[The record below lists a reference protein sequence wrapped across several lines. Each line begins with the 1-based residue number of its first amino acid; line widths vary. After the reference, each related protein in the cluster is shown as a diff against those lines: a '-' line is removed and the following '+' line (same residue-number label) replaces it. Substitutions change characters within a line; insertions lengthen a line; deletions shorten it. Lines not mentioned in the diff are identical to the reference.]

1 MAEQIAE
8 HRRRRPI
15 SLLQPFIDSY
25 VGYRYAGFEPGR
37 HMGLPSKHLTF
48 IISFDQQL
56 ELTVLPDGSHRTTR
70 FDAMVGG
77 LHTTPAV
84 IRHDGTQHGLELSL
98 TPAGAR
104 GLFGLPAAELA
115 GLAVPLDLLW
125 GTLAGEL
132 LDRLAAAQSWPRR
145 FDEVERVLV
154 KALSARVDIPSGAR
168 PAATE
173 AYAQLAARHGRVAI
187 GALAADIGWSRR
199 HLTAE
204 FTAEYG
210 LGPKELARVLRF
222 GRSRQLML
230 QPDPLS
236 LADIAASCGY
246 ADQAHLARDWRALA
260 GSSPTRWLADERLP
274 IVQGDTGE
282 LDE

>member
-1 MAEQIAE
+1 MAEQTAE
-8 HRRRRPI
+8 HRQRRPI
-15 SLLQPFIDSY
+15 VLLRPFTERI

-48 IISFDQQL
+48 VISFDQQL
-56 ELTVLPDGSHRTTR
+56 ELTVLPDGSHRTMR
-70 FDAMVGG
+70 FDAMVSG

-84 IRHDGTQHGLELSL
+84 IRHDGTQHGIQLSL

-104 GLFGLPAAELA
+104 GLFGLPPAELA
-115 GLAVPLDLLW
+115 GQAVPLDLLW

-132 LDRLAAAQSWPRR
+132 LDRLAAAASWTRR

-168 PAATE
+168 PAAGE
-173 AYAQLAARHGRVAI
+173 AYARLAARHGRLAI
-187 GALAADIGWSRR
+187 ADLAADIGCSRR
-199 HLTAE
+199 HLTAQ
-204 FTAEYG
+204 FTSEYG

-230 QPDPLS
+230 QPNPRP
-236 LADIAASCGY
+236 LADIAAVCGY
-246 ADQAHLARDWRALA
+246 ADQAHLAREWRALA
-260 GSSPTRWLADERLP
+260 GSSPTRWLANEGLPNVQADPGDVDE
-274 IVQGDTGE
+274 
-282 LDE
+282 